1 MLLLIVIVAV
11 ALAFDFTNGFH
22 DSANAI
28 ATSISTRALSPRV
41 ALLMA
46 AVLNMVGAFVSQNVA
61 RTVGKGIVALPTDSQ
76 TVVLAA
82 LIGAICW
89 NLLTWYLGLPSSSS
103 HALIGGL
110 VGATLVAVGTS
121 GVEWSG
127 IWHKVVLPMVSS
139 PLAGLLVAF
148 LLMNLLLLLVFR
160 YPPRP
165 VNRTFR
171 ALQPISAGAV
181 ALAHGMNDAQKTMG
195 IIAALLYAS
204 IWKEQQAAF
213 ADGRVHFPYWIV
225 FVCNLAIALGT
236 MCGGWRIVK
245 TMGMRITKLRPYD
258 GACAELAAATSLFA
272 ATALGVPVSTTH
284 TITGAIVGVGAVHR
298 LSAVRWG
305 VARQVVWAWVL
316 TIPCAAVVAGAAYW
330 LLALCHP
337 H

>member
-1 MLLLIVIVAV
+1 VAV

-195 IIAALLYAS
+195 VIWLALITSGHLSKNAPIPTWVILVAAS
-204 IWKEQQAAF
+204 S
-213 ADGRVHFPYWIV
+213 
-225 FVCNLAIALGT
+225 IALGT
-236 MCGGWRIVK
+236 YFGGWRIIR
-245 TMGMRITKLRPYD
+245 TLGTKIIHLDPIH
-258 GACAELAAATSLFA
+258 GFA
-272 ATALGVPVSTTH
+272 AETSSAAVIWTASALGYPISTTQ
-284 TITGAIVGVGAVHR
+284 TITASIMGSGATGG
-298 LSAVRWG
+298 LSAVKWG
-305 VARQVVWAWVL
+305 VAGNIVWAWLL
-316 TIPCAAVVAGAAYW
+316 TIPAAGLVAAGACF
-330 LLALCHP
+330 LIRLIH
-337 H
+337 